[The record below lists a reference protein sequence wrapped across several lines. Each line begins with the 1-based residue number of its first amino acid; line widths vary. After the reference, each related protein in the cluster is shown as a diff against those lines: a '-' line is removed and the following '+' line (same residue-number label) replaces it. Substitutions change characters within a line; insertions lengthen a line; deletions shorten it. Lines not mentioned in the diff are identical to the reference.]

1 MIKIKLV
8 PCITKKLTATDNSW
22 LLVVALVSSKQY
34 TLINDKPSV
43 KFFLLFSYAAYIASP
58 AHLTCWHEIDDQSR
72 VSNVTTPRLT
82 PTDRHTDIRVST
94 ANSVWRRRKE
104 TSLKFICY
112 KGFRKYTIE
121 LYWPTESIKKTLKKR
136 QYSTL
141 TCNGPLHW
149 SKRVFIIETWLEY
162 QSQRVYFLSSN
173 AILWIFFYKHVC
185 MSEFS

>member
-1 MIKIKLV
+1 MFSQSTDLEMYKL
-8 PCITKKLTATDNSW
+8 
-22 LLVVALVSSKQY
+22 
-34 TLINDKPSV
+34 
-43 KFFLLFSYAAYIASP
+43 YAAYIASP

-82 PTDRHTDIRVST
+82 PTDRHTDLRVST

-104 TSLKFICY
+104 TSLKFTRY

-121 LYWPTESIKKTLKKR
+121 LYWPTESIKKTFKKR
-136 QYSTL
+136 QYSTV
-141 TCNGPLHW
+141 TYNGPLHW

-162 QSQRVYFLSSN
+162 HSQRVYFLSSN

>member
-1 MIKIKLV
+1 MFSQSTDLEMYKL
-8 PCITKKLTATDNSW
+8 
-22 LLVVALVSSKQY
+22 
-34 TLINDKPSV
+34 
-43 KFFLLFSYAAYIASP
+43 YAAYIASP

-82 PTDRHTDIRVST
+82 PTDRHTDLRVST

-162 QSQRVYFLSSN
+162 HSQRVYFLSSN

>member
-1 MIKIKLV
+1 MKLQIKSTTDLQDLIKIKLV
-8 PCITKKLTATDNSW
+8 SYITQKLTATDNSW

-121 LYWPTESIKKTLKKR
+121 LYWPTESIKKTLKKDSIQR
-136 QYSTL
+136 
-141 TCNGPLHW
+141 LH
-149 SKRVFIIETWLEY
+149 TMD
-162 QSQRVYFLSSN
+162 LSIDQKGCLS
-173 AILWIFFYKHVC
+173 
-185 MSEFS
+185 